1 MEKKLD
7 LNADI
12 GEQFGIYGIGNDEA
26 LMPYITS
33 ANIACG
39 FHAGDPDTMYNTV
52 ALCKKFNINVGAHP
66 GYPDLKGFG
75 RRSIPMSHDELY
87 NLVVYQVGAMLG
99 MCKSLDVKLV
109 HVKPHGA
116 LYNDLAK
123 DYDASKMVVKAILSI
138 DSGLVMFGL
147 PGSQMEKACLDYGL
161 CFYAEAFADR
171 AYEEDGSLVDRKLPG
186 ALIESVSEAVERMM
200 ELRRSGRI
208 KTINNNWIN
217 LKADTICLHGDGEN
231 AILLAEALSRAF
243 SDS

>member
-1 MEKKLD
+1 MNYD

-12 GEQFGIYGIGNDEA
+12 GEQFGVYHIGNDEA

-52 ALCKKFNINVGAHP
+52 ALCKKYNIHVGAHP
-66 GYPDLKGFG
+66 GYDDLKGFG
-75 RRSIPMSHDELY
+75 RRSIPISHDELY
-87 NLVVYQVGAMLG
+87 NLIVYQLGAMLG
-99 MCKSLDVKLV
+99 MCKALDVKLV

-123 DYDASKMVVKAILSI
+123 DYEASKVVVRAVMSI

-147 PGSQMEKACLDYGL
+147 PGSEMERACLDYGL
-161 CFYAEAFADR
+161 CFYSEVFADR
-171 AYEEDGSLVDRKLPG
+171 AYNDDGSLVDRKLPG
-186 ALIESVSEAVERMM
+186 ALIESVSKAVERMV
-200 ELRRSGRI
+200 ELKKSGRI
-208 KTINNNWIN
+208 KTINNNWIP

-231 AILLAEALSRAF
+231 AILLAQSLSQALQ
-243 SDS
+243 DS